1 MSDESN
7 IRWADW
13 DTVSPRQWVKIVRS
27 PSMLR
32 TYFVVVT
39 LTAKD
44 SWELRINNIYIASFN
59 TWDEASQA
67 APMLFQL
74 HKDST

>member
-1 MSDESN
+1 MSN
-7 IRWADW
+7 IRWDDW
-13 DTVSPRQWVKIVRS
+13 EKVSPRQWVKLVRS

-32 TYFVVVT
+32 TYFVIVT

-44 SWELRINNIYIASFN
+44 SWELRINNIYLASFN
-59 TWDEASQA
+59 TWDEVAQA

-74 HKDST
+74 HKDSL